1 MGPSRN
7 NPGGRNVA
15 RRKAMAYRRKQQQMM
30 LLGLCAVLALVLAI
44 LIGAIVLWLTY
55 SPLQQEVVIE
65 AGSAIRAEDFLKE
78 GKNQEVTAITD
89 LSSLNLNMAGS
100 YTVQIKSGNRTYTSK
115 LVIRD
120 TVAPTAVAV
129 NTATNK
135 GILPDPET
143 MVTGIVD
150 AGPVRVSWHEKPDV
164 TVGGES
170 TGSVLLTDASGNS
183 TVVEVKLVV
192 VVDEEAPVISGARDQ
207 VFYVGDSIAYKD
219 GITVTDDQT
228 VNPVLTVDNSAVR
241 PKTPGVYPVTYTATD
256 AVGNK
261 TTVTV
266 NFTIKERPAG
276 YKEPEEA
283 YEYAR
288 PILASIT
295 KEGMSK
301 AEVAAAIYNW
311 VKRNIGWYD
320 HSNKE
325 NGWAAGAVEGFKQ
338 RRGDCFTYYAVTK
351 ALLDVAE
358 IPNLDIVKVVTPQT
372 SQSSHYWNLV
382 DVGDGWYHMDC
393 TPRANNYTASFFLFT
408 DEEMLAYSRK
418 NKNCFNFDLEAYP
431 PRATESVQQ
440 YLKFNVPTVTIKES
454 W

>member
-1 MGPSRN
+1 MEPSKNTPR
-7 NPGGRNVA
+7 GRNIA
-15 RRKAMAYRRKQQQMM
+15 RRRAAVRRRRQQMTLVSLCLIM
-30 LLGLCAVLALVLAI
+30 LLLLAI
-44 LIGAIVLWLTY
+44 LISAIVFIMVY
-55 SPLQQEVVIE
+55 SPLRQEVVIE
-65 AGSAIRAEDFLKE
+65 AGSSIRAEDFLKN
-78 GKNQEVTAITD
+78 GTNKEVTAVTD
-89 LSSLNLNMAGS
+89 LSGLNLNVAGS
-100 YTVQIKSGNRTYTSK
+100 HKVQIKVGGKTYTSQL
-115 LVIRD
+115 LVRD

-135 GILPDPET
+135 GILPDPESL
-143 MVTGIVD
+143 VTGIVD
-150 AGPVRVSWHEKPDV
+150 AGPVRVSWHQKPDV
-164 TVGGES
+164 TVGGEA
-170 TGSVLLTDASGNS
+170 TGYVLLTDPSGNS
-183 TVVEVKLVV
+183 SVVEVKIVV
-192 VVDEEAPVISGARDQ
+192 VVDEQAPVIEGARDRE
-207 VFYVGDSIAYKD
+207 FYVGDSIAYKD

-228 VNPVLTVDNSAVR
+228 LTPVLTVDNSAVR
-241 PKTPGVYPVTYTATD
+241 PQTPGVYPVTYTATD

-288 PILASIT
+288 PILESIT
-295 KEGMSK
+295 KDGMSK

-320 HSNKE
+320 HSDKE
-325 NGWAAGAVEGFKQ
+325 NGWAAGAVAGFKQ

-393 TPRANNYTASFFLFT
+393 TPRANNYTDSFFLFT

-418 NKNCFNFDLEAYP
+418 HKNCFNFDLEAYP
-431 PRATESVQQ
+431 PRATESVQE